1 MSPDELVRDIDQ
13 LVALP
18 EVFIQVNQMMEQPNC
33 SSAKLA
39 EIISADTDISSRLLR
54 LVNSSMYGLRSTV
67 DTISRAV
74 TIAGTEELRNLIS
87 TTSAVRSFKGIPE
100 HLINMEDYWRHGV
113 TTGVIAKS
121 LAQQCNVLHSERL
134 FVAGMLHDVGRLVI
148 YLTIPDKATD
158 ILSITGGDEWILTD
172 AEDHVLGFNHMEV
185 GAALMKSWQLP
196 DSIISVVQNHH
207 TPTRTTDYK
216 LDVSLVHMAL
226 AIARGQMTGL
236 SVEEM
241 LWAIEPSIWQETGLS
256 PEKITP
262 HVDEM
267 LKMSLDTMKMILS
280 PIDQK
285 QA

>member
-1 MSPDELVRDIDQ
+1 
-13 LVALP
+13 
-18 EVFIQVNQMMEQPNC
+18 
-33 SSAKLA
+33 
-39 EIISADTDISSRLLR
+39 
-54 LVNSSMYGLRSTV
+54 
-67 DTISRAV
+67 
-74 TIAGTEELRNLIS
+74 
-87 TTSAVRSFKGIPE
+87 
-100 HLINMEDYWRHGV
+100 MEDYWRHGV

-158 ILSITGGDEWILTD
+158 ILSITGGDEWILAD
-172 AEDHVLGFNHMEV
+172 AEDHVLRFNHMEV

-207 TPTRTTDYK
+207 NPTRATDYK